1 MSTLITTGGGFF
13 ESKFMQIFTDIPSDA
28 ALSKCVLT
36 YLQVKDS
43 LVFVDSRLFE
53 SSNNLLSYLYIDYV

>member
-1 MSTLITTGGGFF
+1 MSTLIAIGGGFF
-13 ESKFMQIFTDIPSDA
+13 ESKFVQIFTGIPSDA
-28 ALSKCVLT
+28 ALSKCVLA

-43 LVFVDSRLFE
+43 LVFVGSRLFE